1 MTSAMIHGQT
11 LEAWCASHPLIRDLV
26 ALRDGLARLAEHF
39 AARTN
44 LLRTAIDAA
53 MEKENRRPH

>member
-26 ALRDGLARLAEHF
+26 ALRHADAVIPRIAEF
-39 AARTN
+39 D
-44 LLRTAIDAA
+44 LRTFVS
-53 MEKENRRPH
+53 P